1 MALVTVAS
9 DASLDADS
17 AMRTPH
23 VLAGDLFAGEA
34 LLACAPCYIK
44 QSDGKVYMSN
54 GTAATEPAGFDGFTP
69 KAYAVGDAV
78 ALYGIGVMMR
88 YSNGALTPGQKLY
101 IAATAGRLDTT
112 ATTGDAVGVARAI
125 NASDIRVTRA
135 V

>member
-1 MALVTVAS
+1 MALVTKAS
-9 DASLDADS
+9 DVSIDADS

-23 VLAGDLFAGEA
+23 VLAGELFAGEA
-34 LLACAPCYIK
+34 LDALAPCYIK
-44 QSDGKVYMSN
+44 NSDGKVYHSN

-69 KAYAVGDAV
+69 KAYAAGDAV
-78 ALYGIGVMMR
+78 TLYGIGLMAR
-88 YSNGALTPGQKLY
+88 YADGTLTPGQKLY
-101 IAATAGRLDTT
+101 IAATAGRLDTA